1 MDKISL
7 VHKMCLCVCPYGRR
21 CLCPSVEVG
30 NAVHQASFESSCPPC
45 PPTHLDPAHKPIS
58 LRQLGDIH

>member
-7 VHKMCLCVCPYGRR
+7 VHKMCLCVRLYGRR
-21 CLCPSVEVG
+21 LCPSVEVG

-45 PPTHLDPAHKPIS
+45 TPTHLNPAQKPIS
-58 LRQLGDIH
+58 LRQLEHIH